1 MIIKKI
7 SILIQIKICILNL
20 FNNTEDKAIVIIVI
34 KLILCLS

>member
-7 SILIQIKICILNL
+7 SILIQIKIFILNL

-34 KLILCLS
+34 KLILRLS